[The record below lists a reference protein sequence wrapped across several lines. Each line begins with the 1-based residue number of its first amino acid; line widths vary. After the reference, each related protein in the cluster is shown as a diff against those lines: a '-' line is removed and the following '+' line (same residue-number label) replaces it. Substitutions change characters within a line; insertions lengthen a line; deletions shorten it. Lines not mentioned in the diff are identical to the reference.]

1 MESLRVSQRS
11 IVVHILLISISLVV
25 SACSIAATDGPD
37 AQEAQEQNP
46 IAISMSLYVVDDA
59 TDPLSSPLSSS
70 RTTDE
75 IASIGERIRN
85 IWLEAGVDLTIR
97 TISRITAPPDV
108 LERVARGET
117 SSFVDAAV
125 SGTISVPEPSIINGF
140 YVRQVGNA
148 NGVTPLGTRLFFV
161 TDDPSVHDE
170 RVSSHEI
177 GHILGLHH
185 TQEDAGRLMYS
196 GTNGMSFSDTEIDV
210 ARYGAA
216 GILDGNR

>member
-1 MESLRVSQRS
+1 MLQRS
-11 IVVHILLISISLVV
+11 IGVRFLLISIALVV
-25 SACSIAATDGPD
+25 SSCSLAEANGRETAD
-37 AQEAQEQNP
+37 APEQNP
-46 IAISMSLYVVDDA
+46 IEISMSLYVVDDA
-59 TDPLSSPLSSS
+59 SDPPSSPLSSS

-75 IASIGERIRN
+75 IASIAERIRS

-125 SGTISVPEPSIINGF
+125 SGAISVPEPAIINGF
-140 YVRQVGNA
+140 YVRQVGSA
-148 NGVTPLGTRLFFV
+148 NGETPLGTRIFFV
-161 TDDPSVHDE
+161 TDNPSVHDE

-185 TQEDAGRLMYS
+185 TQEDSGRLMYS
-196 GTNGMSFSDTEIDV
+196 GTNGMSFSDGEIDV

>member
-1 MESLRVSQRS
+1 LPVLQRS
-11 IVVHILLISISLVV
+11 IGVRFLLISIALILSSCSL
-25 SACSIAATDGPD
+25 ADADGRESPD
-37 AQEAQEQNP
+37 AQEQSP
-46 IAISMSLYVVDDA
+46 IEVSISLYVVDDA
-59 TDPLSSPLSSS
+59 SDPQSSPLSSS

-85 IWLEAGVDLTIR
+85 IWSEAGIDLTIR

-108 LERVARGET
+108 LERVAGGET

-125 SGTISVPEPSIINGF
+125 NGQISVPEPATINGF
-140 YVRQVGNA
+140 YVRQVGGA
-148 NGVTPLGTRLFFV
+148 NGVAPLGTRIFFV
-161 TDDPSVHDE
+161 TDSPSVHDE

-185 TQEDAGRLMYS
+185 TQDDAGRLMYS
-196 GTNGMSFSDTEIDV
+196 GTNGMRFSDEEMDV